1 MPQSIAQP
9 INHIPDSTLKT
20 QNTKPPTNHQMEISS
35 QKCNA
40 SSMNAG
46 MLHSRFSS
54 RFSNRHSGKLPD
66 RPVRRIYAQRS
77 ADLGVRI
84 LTSKN

>member
-9 INHIPDSTLKT
+9 INHIPDSTLKI
-20 QNTKPPTNHQMEISS
+20 QNAKPPTNHQMEMPS

-46 MLHSRFSS
+46 ILHSRFSS
-54 RFSNRHSGKLPD
+54 RFSNRQSRKLPD
-66 RPVRRIYAQRS
+66 RPVRRIYAQGS

-84 LTSKN
+84 LTSRN